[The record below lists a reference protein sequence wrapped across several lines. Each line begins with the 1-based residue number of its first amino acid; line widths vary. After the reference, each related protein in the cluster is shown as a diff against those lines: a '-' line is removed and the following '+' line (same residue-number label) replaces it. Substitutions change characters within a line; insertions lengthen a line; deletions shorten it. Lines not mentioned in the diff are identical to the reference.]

1 MMGRETSPIAA
12 LLERARRYRYSLW
25 TLVVPPSIWAAHF
38 LFCYVFAAIHCARA
52 GRLASVGAIRAEICG
67 ATVIALGLVGICAF
81 VAWAQS
87 SGEGDPPPHHE
98 STEEDRVRFLGVA
111 GLLLAG
117 LSAIAIVFTAL
128 PAALIGDCR

>member
-1 MMGRETSPIAA
+1 MMGRDASPITAW
-12 LLERARRYRYSLW
+12 LERAQRYRYSLW

-38 LFCYVFAAIHCARA
+38 LFCYVFAAIHCAKA
-52 GRLASVGAIRAEICG
+52 GRLAGLAAIRVEIG
-67 ATVIALGLVGICAF
+67 VATVIALGLVGICAF

-87 SGEGDPPPHHE
+87 RISGHPPPHRE
-98 STEEDRVRFLGVA
+98 STEEDRARFLGVA

-117 LSAIAIVFTAL
+117 LSAVAIVFTAL

>member
-1 MMGRETSPIAA
+1 MTLLPSSTIAA
-12 LLERARRYRYSLW
+12 LHDRAQRLRYSLW

-52 GRLASVGAIRAEICG
+52 GRLASLGAIRAEIG
-67 ATVIALGLVGICAF
+67 VATIIALVLVGICAF

-87 SGEGDPPPHHE
+87 RVEGDPPPHRE
-98 STEEDRVRFLGVA
+98 STDEDRVRFLGVA

-117 LSAIAIVFTAL
+117 LSAVAIAYTAL
-128 PAALIGDCR
+128 PAFVVGDCR